1 MAGPFL
7 GHFERVL
14 AIAATPRLLAV
25 GGTRARG
32 NSAITVYDH
41 VSNKPKGALV
51 VETAIQ
57 ALTVVKRGD
66 AHHFCGGGE
75 DGVVYVVDDDGKA
88 VGQVKL
94 DAGITA
100 LAASDAGE
108 VLVGTK
114 AGTVHVLTF
123 QTSWTKTSTATLS
136 QRRIRAVASGLI
148 GKAKVVAAAGDDGV
162 IRIVAADLSGEA
174 KELAGHEGAVN
185 ALAFMPR
192 DGRLASGADDGTI
205 KLWYLTG
212 APDCETRGADSSGH
226 AGGVTGLVYVSSG
239 DPGVDGS
246 TQDRLYSSGRDGN
259 VRAWRLED
267 KKKPRTDEVG
277 DAIAALCVVPKPKA
291 GGGQLFFAG
300 ESRKVRKKSFETP
313 NDWESGH
320 PLLDDGFARIKD
332 TFSGA
337 AAKRNEAIGELAA
350 LDDDEAVALLEDRL
364 VNDKEA
370 ATRLLV
376 VQGLA
381 KRPPQSVPARAARRV
396 LKNAVNDADAGVRAA
411 AFDALD
417 AVSAVGDADDAYA
430 APKAALSSSHSDL
443 RVRALR
449 ELAKRGQKN
458 PGLVLGAITKKL
470 VDSDA
475 VVAATA
481 LEALLDLAKAPEQKA
496 EALRT
501 ALLRGNAT
509 VRLDALV
516 RAALLGMQKDAS
528 ISDLFAR
535 AFDDDDL
542 TTRERAFTLAAL
554 LRKPLSFLKKDAS
567 FGRRTLEIGRRV
579 AQIEA
584 TSYAGKIDDAAA
596 EAALARLPQD
606 GGDSVSVDDERPLLL
621 ALASRLPD
629 TAMRGAW
636 VLAHLG
642 DVRALG
648 ALLQLTRHPES
659 EVRRNAA
666 MLLQG
671 YKGDD
676 ARTRLVWL
684 LDDKDAKVRAAAF
697 DAFSVHESDKR
708 MIADVAL
715 RSSFEDIRV
724 RGLEVLLKGAADAAD
739 KSEHLALLEDALE
752 DESAKV
758 RGEAFKTLWTLHGEK
773 PSGKQVALK
782 RALAAR
788 FADTRRRAVDEL
800 LGIAD
805 AWAEPLVLSAI
816 ADLDVSVA
824 TAAYEGLV
832 RRRNPV
838 DDNGKRKHDVDDPA
852 AHLAALSSSH
862 GALRAL
868 GAKNARR
875 CPPADMRSPLT
886 KQLLDDV
893 VEARTLALESLEV
906 LFPGENGP
914 LVTGLAAK
922 HHDLRVRAGEL
933 LALRKD
939 DALLDAMKT
948 ILANREELLRFYK
961 PEQATQLRR
970 RAAAAIATLGKP
982 ATVKYL
988 ATELLKDD
996 EPGVREEAARGLA
1009 TASRR
1014 GDEGYLL
1021 DAVGHADVWVRSW
1034 AGEGLARLGD
1044 ARCLP
1049 VLVGTLRHEHLPI
1062 RRGAVLSFAAFGAE
1076 GFSGL
1081 LQGLDDDSRELE
1093 ELVFSIILAHDL
1105 ALARRGEA
1113 PTLLAASLSAA
1124 RPEVRYAAARALE
1137 LRADLAAYTAHLVE
1151 VLSPEKPEKA
1161 ADLKAWPEVLRD
1173 DEKRA
1178 ALMVQFAEAL
1188 SAALPEQRYAA
1199 ASALLHKQNPKAYA
1213 TAVADAVKLRSTT
1226 TPWTPDNRPRP
1237 AEEGGA
1243 AGSRVKGFLRR
1254 VFAGAPST
1262 STSTAESQK
1271 PVSEAEKQRLRLLA
1285 FGAYVGLLRQQVSGD
1300 DGQRVR
1306 RDAVDRIVE
1315 LGSKP
1320 VPALSAQGPLG
1331 PGGVG
1336 KDAALPALT
1345 RALDDGQHLVR
1356 KAALAGLKQLFTAT
1370 GGSVDDALALALR
1383 VPAGD
1388 VAKAALDE
1396 LAERGQT
1403 SRVEAAL
1410 ASPVAEVRKQAF
1422 EVLEKRAAKGSIAH
1436 LVLALKGEHDDLRL
1450 SVVEQLSKRKDEKS
1464 VGDALAAALDSEHKG
1479 LVLRVGEILAER
1491 EDDRCVDALAVLA
1504 KSEEAAHARRAREA
1518 LALLGNKSAAAALLA
1533 LVDEPGIKGLAEIAT
1548 CLGKTKRKETLDA
1561 LARLTDRSDGD
1572 DAAAVRGAAFDAG
1585 IAVIGK
1591 SKKKRDDALAAE
1603 FLPRAAKSKDLEIK
1617 KRALAELATSGKG
1630 SGADDVVVGLFGD
1643 RDVEVRQA
1651 AVSAYAER
1659 AKKLGSPTGPLEDV
1673 VKKGARELVLAAA
1686 EGLAQASGH
1695 SAASTALVPLLLVS
1709 RAAED
1714 SEERGRA
1721 LVAVGR
1727 LGDARA
1733 LPELELIADG
1743 GTEEAPA
1750 DAIMQRAALEG
1761 LGRLHNSLS
1770 DVAARTRVWERV
1782 EAAAF
1787 DDDSDRVW
1795 RAVRALRAIGDERAK
1810 GLLVRVLDKEYL
1822 DDEVFKEVAEAVA
1835 ALDVKD
1841 AEAGLAERFD
1851 EWDETLRS
1859 AARKA
1864 LDKLFP
1870 NDRTRVE
1877 LHVLDKSTEDD
1888 EQKAAANYLAKEGD
1902 AAVLLPRL
1910 ATLDDD
1916 DLRAR
1921 LRVGLVKR
1929 ATLPLPPLTALLAHP
1944 KHDVV
1949 KEGAAVIVGRTWSP
1963 AETKTLVEG
1972 LLAADDR
1979 LAVDGGADAA
1989 AVAVVDA
1996 LVHVDVNA
2004 AAARARARLAGAP
2017 RTQAR
2022 RAALSVLGRAA
2033 SPADVPLL
2041 VTALGDADIGC
2052 REAAARALAV
2062 CAGKDAWNKAKDVA
2076 AKDPLRFTA
2085 VMPQTADLLK
2095 DAGAR
2100 PAILPAFIHNKPHTL
2115 ADAVDDKGLR
2125 TVVIDALARTDDDDV
2140 REKLSELARDTGLD
2154 EATRKRAY
2162 RALRRSMRR
2171 GDQHERQKKTK
2182 DALPSWS
2189 GAVHHA
2195 GQSAEDGAE

>member
-25 GGTRARG
+25 GGARARG
-32 NSAITVYDH
+32 NSAITIYDH
-41 VSNKPKGALV
+41 VGNKPKGAFV
-51 VETAIQ
+51 VETAIH
-57 ALTVVKRGD
+57 ALAVVKRGD

-75 DGVVYVVDDDGKA
+75 DGIVYVVDDDGKA
-88 VGQVKL
+88 VGHVKL

-100 LAASDAGE
+100 LAAGDGGE

-136 QRRIRAVASGLI
+136 QRRIRAVASGVV
-148 GKAKVVAAAGDDGV
+148 GKQKVVAAAGDDGV

-239 DPGVDGS
+239 DPAVDGS

-277 DAIAALCVVPKPKA
+277 DAIAAFCVVPKQKA

-350 LDDDEAVALLEDRL
+350 LDDDEALALLEDRL
-364 VNDKEA
+364 VHDKEA

-381 KRPPQSVPARAARRV
+381 KRPPQGAPARTARRV

-481 LEALLDLAKAPEQKA
+481 LEALLELAKAPEQKA

-554 LRKPLSFLKKDAS
+554 LRKPLSFLKKDPS

-584 TSYAGKIDDAAA
+584 SEYAKKIDDAAA
-596 EAALARLPQD
+596 DAALARLPQD

-659 EVRRNAA
+659 EVRKNAA

-708 MIADVAL
+708 TIADVAL

-724 RGLEVLLKGAADAAD
+724 RGLEVLLKAAADAAD

-758 RGEAFKTLWTLHGEK
+758 RGEAFKTLWALQAN
-773 PSGKQVALK
+773 KQVALS

-805 AWAEPLVLSAI
+805 VWAEPLVLGAI

-838 DDNGKRKHDVDDPA
+838 DDNGKRKHDVDDAA
-852 AHLAALSSSH
+852 AHVAALASSH

-875 CPPADMRSPLT
+875 CPPADVRSPLT

-893 VEARTLALESLEV
+893 VDARTLALESLDA

-982 ATVKYL
+982 STVKFL

-1009 TASRR
+1009 TACRR

-1173 DEKRA
+1173 DDKRA
-1178 ALMVQFAEAL
+1178 ALMVQLAEAL

-1213 TAVADAVKLRSTT
+1213 VAVADAVKLRSTT

-1237 AEEGGA
+1237 ADEGAA

-1254 VFAGAPST
+1254 VFAGSSSSPST
-1262 STSTAESQK
+1262 STSEPHK

-1320 VPALSAQGPLG
+1320 TPQG
-1331 PGGVG
+1331 VS

-1388 VAKAALDE
+1388 IAKAALDE

-1410 ASPVAEVRKQAF
+1410 GSPVAEVRKQAF

-1436 LVLALKGEHDDLRL
+1436 LVLALRGEHDDLRL
-1450 SVVEQLSKRKDEKS
+1450 SVVEQLAKRKDERS

-1479 LVLRVGEILAER
+1479 LVLRAGEILAER
-1491 EDDRCVDALAVLA
+1491 EDDRCVDALATLA

-1518 LALLGNKSAAAALLA
+1518 LALLGTKSAAAALLV
-1533 LVDEPGIKGLAEIAT
+1533 LVDEPGIKGLAEIAS

-1561 LARLTDRSDGD
+1561 LARLTDRSEGD
-1572 DAAAVRGAAFDAG
+1572 DAAAVRSAAFDAG

-1591 SKKKRDDALAAE
+1591 TKKKRDDALAAD

-1651 AVSAYAER
+1651 AVAAYAER
-1659 AKKLGSPTGPLEDV
+1659 AKKLSSPTGPLEDV

-1761 LGRLHNSLS
+1761 LGRLHNSLA

-1963 AETKTLVEG
+1963 GETKTLVEG
-1972 LLAADDR
+1972 LLSADDR
-1979 LAVDGGADAA
+1979 LAADSDADDA

-1996 LVHVDVNA
+1996 LVHVDVAA
-2004 AAARARARLAGAP
+2004 AAARARARLSAAP
-2017 RTQAR
+2017 RTSAR
-2022 RAALSVLGRAA
+2022 RAALGVLGRAA

-2125 TVVIDALARTDDDDV
+2125 PVVIDALARIDNDDV
-2140 REKLSELARDTGLD
+2140 REKLSELARDAGLD